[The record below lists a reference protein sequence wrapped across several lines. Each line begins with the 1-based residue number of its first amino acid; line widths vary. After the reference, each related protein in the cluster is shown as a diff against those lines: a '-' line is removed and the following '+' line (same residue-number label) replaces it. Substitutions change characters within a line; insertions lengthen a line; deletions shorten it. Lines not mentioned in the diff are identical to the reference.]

1 MVYKG
6 IQERARF
13 ALMNVLDEMLTEAGK
28 EWDGEITFD
37 DTPSLELGDFGTAVA
52 FQLARVFRKAP
63 NKIAEEIVRRLT
75 KPNPEEEFY
84 TILQMV
90 GKRDLF
96 EGIAEIKA
104 VNGYINFYVDYSYFG
119 RELVKEILGKGNA
132 YGESGVG
139 KGKKVIVEHTS
150 VNPTKPLHMGHARNS
165 VLGDTMARIMRRLGY
180 TVEVQNYIDDLGVQF
195 AQVLWG
201 YLNLREEFER
211 LEAELREKGLKEDFI
226 DHVMGL
232 LYVEVNKRIEENP
245 EVDREVRELMKK
257 LEEGDNEIAE
267 TGRKLAERVLK
278 AQMLT
283 TYRMGITYDLLSWE
297 SDIVRSGIF
306 EEAYRLIEANENFFW
321 ATEGKYK
328 GAFVMDLRKLFPD
341 MKNPFLV
348 LKRSDGTATYTG
360 KDIAYH
366 LWKFGKVRADML
378 YKVWDRIENHE
389 TWTTAPDGEEMPG
402 RFGRGDIVINVIGA
416 EQRHPQ
422 MAIKYAL
429 QLLGFEDSAQN
440 FHHLA
445 YEHVVRPEG
454 KFSGRKGTWVGFTVD
469 EVLNEAVQRARELVE
484 QKNPNLSDEEKDE
497 IAEAVGVGAVRF
509 NLVKYS
515 PDKVITFRW
524 DDVLNFE
531 GESAPYIQYA
541 HARCA
546 SILRKAGESGVETD
560 WRALLEKADF
570 SRLTLREKELIKLLA
585 RFPEVIESAGRDIKP
600 HLVPA
605 YLNELASLFNKFYM
619 DHPVLKAE
627 EGVREERLLL
637 VLAVKQVLRN
647 GLELLGIEAPEKM

>member
-1 MVYKG
+1 MVYLEL
-6 IQERARF
+6 QEKAKLTLKK
-13 ALMNVLDEMLTEAGK
+13 ALDEMLSEHGAQ
-28 EWDGEITFD
+28 WDGEITFD

-63 NKIAEEIVRRLT
+63 KLIAEELAERIE
-75 KPNPEEEFY
+75 KP
-84 TILQMV
+84 
-90 GKRDLF
+90 
-96 EGIAEIKA
+96 EGIVEVKA

-119 RELVKEILGKGNA
+119 RALVKEILEKGA
-132 YGESGVG
+132 GYGESNVG
-139 KGKKVIVEHTS
+139 EGKKVIVEHTS
-150 VNPTKPLHMGHARNS
+150 VNPTKPLHMGHARNA
-165 VLGDTMARIMRRLGY
+165 VLGDTMARIMRKLGY

-201 YLNLREEFER
+201 YLNMREEFER
-211 LEAELREKGLKEDFI
+211 IEAELREKGLKEDFI

-232 LYVEVNKRIEENP
+232 LYVEVNKKLEESP
-245 EVDREVRELMKK
+245 EVDREIRELMKK
-257 LEEGDNEIAE
+257 LEEGEDEIAE
-267 TGRKLAERVLK
+267 VGRKVAERVVK

-283 TYRMGITYDLLSWE
+283 TYRMGIAYDLLSWE

-306 EEAYRLIEANENFFW
+306 EKAYSLIEANENFFW

-366 LWKFGKVRADML
+366 LWKFGRVKADML
-378 YKVWDRIENHE
+378 YKVWDRLENHE

-422 MAIKYAL
+422 MAIRYAL
-429 QLLGFEDSAQN
+429 QLLGFEDAAQN

-445 YEHVVRPEG
+445 YEHVVREEG

-469 EVLNEAVQRARELVE
+469 EVLNEAVQRAKELVE
-484 QKNPNLSDEEKDE
+484 EKNPNLGDEEKDE

-515 PDKVITFRW
+515 PDKIITFRW

-546 SILRKAGESGVETD
+546 SILRKAGESGVKTD
-560 WRALLEKADF
+560 WKALLEDADF
-570 SRLTLREKELIKLLA
+570 SKLTPREKELIKFLA
-585 RFPEVIESAGRDIKP
+585 KFPEVIESAGRDIKP

-627 EGVREERLLL
+627 EGIREERLLL

-647 GLELLGIEAPEKM
+647 GLEVLGIRAIEKM

>member
-1 MVYKG
+1 MSYGEVK
-6 IQERARF
+6 ERVR
-13 ALMNVLDEMLTEAGK
+13 LILGEVLGEMLNEAGK
-28 EWDGEITFD
+28 EWKGEIAFD
-37 DTPSLELGDFGTAVA
+37 ETPSIELGDFATTVS

-63 NKIAEEIVRRLT
+63 KLIAEDIVERLRERL
-75 KPNPEEEFY
+75 PEE
-84 TILQMV
+84 
-90 GKRDLF
+90 
-96 EGIAEIKA
+96 IAEVKA
-104 VNGYINFYVDYSYFG
+104 VNGYINFYLDYDRFG
-119 RELVKEILGKGNA
+119 RELVSEILEKGPS
-132 YGESGVG
+132 YGESKVG
-139 KGKKVIVEHTS
+139 KGKKVVVEHTS

-165 VLGDTMARIMRRLGY
+165 VLGDTMARIMRKLGY
-180 TVEVQNYIDDLGVQF
+180 NVEVQNYIDDLGVQF

-201 YLNLREEFER
+201 YLNMREKFEAI
-211 LEAELREKGLKEDFI
+211 EAQLREKGLKEDFI

-232 LYVEVNKRIEENP
+232 LYVEVNKRLEENP
-245 EVDREVRELMKK
+245 DVDKEVRELMKK
-257 LEEGDNEIAE
+257 LEEGDNEVAE
-267 TGRKLAERVLK
+267 TGRKLAERVVR

-283 TYRMGITYDLLSWE
+283 TYRMGIAYDLLSWE
-297 SDIVRSGIF
+297 SDIMRSGIF
-306 EEAYRLIEANENFFW
+306 NEAYELIEKNENFFW
-321 ATEGKYK
+321 AEEGKYK

-348 LKRSDGTATYTG
+348 LRRSDGTATYTG

-366 LWKFGKVRADML
+366 LWKFGKVKADML
-378 YKVWDRIENHE
+378 YKLWDKRENHE

-402 RFGRGDIVINVIGA
+402 RFGRADVVINVIGA

-429 QLLGFEDSAQN
+429 QLLGFEDSAEN

-454 KFSGRKGTWVGFTVD
+454 SFSGRKGTWVGFTVD

-484 QKNPNLSDEEKDE
+484 QKNPSLSEEEKDG
-497 IAEAVGVGAVRF
+497 IAESVGVGAVRF

-515 PDKVITFRW
+515 PDKIITFRW

-546 SILRKAGESGVETD
+546 SILRKAADRGIEAD
-560 WRALLEKADF
+560 WKSLIERADF
-570 SRLTLREKELIKLLA
+570 SKLTNREKELVKLLA
-585 RFPEVIESAGRDIKP
+585 KFPEVVEQAGKDVKP
-600 HLVPA
+600 HLIPWYA
-605 YLNELASLFNKFYM
+605 NELASLFNKFYM

-627 EGVREERLLL
+627 EGIVEERLLL

-647 GLELLGIEAPEKM
+647 ALELLGIEAPERM

>member
-1 MVYKG
+1 MSYGEVK
-6 IQERARF
+6 ERVR
-13 ALMNVLDEMLTEAGK
+13 LILGEVLGEMLNEAGK
-28 EWDGEITFD
+28 EWKGEIAFD
-37 DTPSLELGDFGTAVA
+37 ETPSIELGDFATTVS

-63 NKIAEEIVRRLT
+63 KLIAEDIVERLRERL
-75 KPNPEEEFY
+75 PEE
-84 TILQMV
+84 
-90 GKRDLF
+90 
-96 EGIAEIKA
+96 IAEVKA
-104 VNGYINFYVDYSYFG
+104 VNGYINFYLDYDRFG
-119 RELVKEILGKGNA
+119 RELVSEILEKGPS
-132 YGESGVG
+132 YGESKVG
-139 KGKKVIVEHTS
+139 KGKKVVVEHTS

-165 VLGDTMARIMRRLGY
+165 VLGDTMARIMRKLGY
-180 TVEVQNYIDDLGVQF
+180 NVEVQNYIDDLGVQF

-201 YLNLREEFER
+201 YLNMREKFEAI
-211 LEAELREKGLKEDFI
+211 EAQLREKGLKEDFI

-232 LYVEVNKRIEENP
+232 LYVEVNRRIEENP
-245 EVDREVRELMKK
+245 DVDREVRELMKK
-257 LEEGDNEIAE
+257 LEEGDNEIAKL
-267 TGRKLAERVLK
+267 GRKLAERVVK

-297 SDIVRSGIF
+297 SDIMKSGIF
-306 EEAYRLIEANENFFW
+306 GEAYDLIEANENFFW
-321 ATEGKYK
+321 AEEGKYK

-348 LKRSDGTATYTG
+348 LRRSDGTATYTG

-366 LWKFGKVRADML
+366 LWKFGKVKADML
-378 YKVWDRIENHE
+378 YKPWEGRENHE

-402 RFGRGDIVINVIGA
+402 KFGRADIVINVIGA
-416 EQRHPQ
+416 EQKHPQ
-422 MAIKYAL
+422 MAVKYAL
-429 QLLGFEDSAQN
+429 QLLGFEESAEN

-454 KFSGRKGTWVGFTVD
+454 SFSGRKGTWVGFTVD

-484 QKNPNLSDEEKDE
+484 QKNPSLSEEEKDG
-497 IAEAVGVGAVRF
+497 IAESVGVGAVRF

-515 PDKVITFRW
+515 PDKIITFRW

-546 SILRKAGESGVETD
+546 SILRKAADRGIEAD
-560 WRALLEKADF
+560 WKSLIERADF
-570 SRLTLREKELIKLLA
+570 SKLTNREKELVKLLA
-585 RFPEVIESAGRDIKP
+585 KFPEVVEQAGKDVKP
-600 HLVPA
+600 HLIPWYA
-605 YLNELASLFNKFYM
+605 NELASLFNKFYM

-627 EGVREERLLL
+627 EGIVEERLLL

-647 GLELLGIEAPEKM
+647 ALELLGIEAPERM

>member
-1 MVYKG
+1 MVYRE
-6 IQERARF
+6 IQERARL
-13 ALMNVLDEMLTEAGK
+13 ALRKALEGMLTEAGK
-28 EWDGEITFD
+28 EWSGEITFA
-37 DTPSLELGDFGTAVA
+37 DTPSIELGDFGTALA

-63 NKIAEEIVRRLT
+63 KLIAEELVARIEL
-75 KPNPEEEFY
+75 P
-84 TILQMV
+84 
-90 GKRDLF
+90 
-96 EGIAEIKA
+96 EGIAGVKA

-119 RELVKEILGKGNA
+119 KALMEEILGKGEA
-132 YGESGVG
+132 YGEGDLG
-139 KGKKVIVEHTS
+139 KEKKVIVEHTS
-150 VNPTKPLHMGHARNS
+150 VNPTKPLHMGHARNA
-165 VLGDTMARIMRRLGY
+165 VLGDTMARIMRKLGY

-201 YLNLREEFER
+201 YLHLKEEFER
-211 LEAELREKGLKEDFI
+211 IESELREKGLKEDFI

-232 LYVEVNKRIEENP
+232 LYVEVNKRVAENP
-245 EVDREVRELMKK
+245 EVDKEIRELMKK

-267 TGRKLAERVLK
+267 TGRKLAERVVK

-283 TYRMGITYDLLSWE
+283 TYRMGIAYDLLSWE
-297 SDIVRSGIF
+297 SDIMRSGIF
-306 EEAYRLIEANENFFW
+306 KEAYELIEKNENFFW
-321 ATEGKYK
+321 AEKGKYK

-348 LKRSDGTATYTG
+348 LRRSDGTATYTG

-366 LWKFGKVRADML
+366 LWKFGKVKADML
-378 YKVWDRIENHE
+378 YKPWDKTENHE
-389 TWTTAPDGEEMPG
+389 TWTTAPDGREMPG
-402 RFGRGDIVINVIGA
+402 KFGRGDIVINVIGS
-416 EQRHPQ
+416 EQKHPQ

-429 QLLGFEDSAQN
+429 QLLGFEDSAKN

-484 QKNPNLSDEEKDE
+484 QKNPGLSEGEKDE

-515 PDKVITFRW
+515 PDKIITFRW

-546 SILRKAGESGVETD
+546 SILRKAEESGLDVE
-560 WRALLEKADF
+560 WKALLEKADF
-570 SRLTLREKELIKLLA
+570 LRLTNREKELIKLLA
-585 RFPEVIESAGRDIKP
+585 KFPEVIESAGRDIKP
-600 HLVPA
+600 HLIPA
-605 YLNELASLFNKFYM
+605 YLNELASLFNRFYM

-627 EGVREERLLL
+627 EGIREERLLL

-647 GLELLGIEAPEKM
+647 GLALLGISAIEKM

>member
-1 MVYKG
+1 MSYREVK
-6 IQERARF
+6 ERVMFILRK
-13 ALMNVLDEMLTEAGK
+13 VLDEMLNEAGK

-37 DTPSLELGDFGTAVA
+37 ETPSIELGDFATTVS

-63 NKIAEEIVRRLT
+63 KFIAEEVVARL
-75 KPNPEEEFY
+75 KGRLPEE
-84 TILQMV
+84 
-90 GKRDLF
+90 
-96 EGIAEIKA
+96 IAEIKA
-104 VNGYINFYVDYSYFG
+104 MNGYINFYLDYDRFG
-119 RELVKEILGKGNA
+119 KEIVDEIIEKGSA
-132 YGESGVG
+132 YGESEIG
-139 KGKKVIVEHTS
+139 KGKRVVVEHTS

-165 VLGDTMARIMRRLGY
+165 VLGDTMARIMRKLGY

-201 YLNLREEFER
+201 YLNLKEKFKRI
-211 LEAELREKGLKEDFI
+211 EAELREKGLKEDFI

-232 LYVEVNKRIEENP
+232 LYVEVNRQLEENP
-245 EVDREVRELMKK
+245 EIDREVRELMKK

-267 TGRKLAERVLK
+267 TSRKLAERVVK

-297 SDIVRSGIF
+297 SDIMKSGIF
-306 EEAYRLIEANENFFW
+306 GEAYKLIEGDENFFW
-321 ATEGKYK
+321 AEEGKYK

-341 MKNPFLV
+341 MTNPFLV

-366 LWKFGKVRADML
+366 LWKFGKVSADML
-378 YKVWDRIENHE
+378 YKPWDRRGDHE
-389 TWTTAPDGEEMPG
+389 TWTTAPDGKEMPG
-402 RFGRGDIVINVIGA
+402 KFGGADIVINVIGV

-422 MAIKYAL
+422 MAVKYAL
-429 QLLGFEDSAQN
+429 QLLGFEDSAEN

-445 YEHVVRPEG
+445 YEHVVREEG

-484 QKNPNLSDEEKDE
+484 QKNPSLGDAKKDE
-497 IAEAVGVGAVRF
+497 IAETVGVGAVRF

-515 PDKVITFRW
+515 PDKIITFRW
-524 DDVLNFE
+524 DDALNFE
-531 GESAPYIQYA
+531 GESAPYIQYS

-546 SILRKAGESGVETD
+546 SILRKATDRDIKTD
-560 WRALLEKADF
+560 WKVLIERADF
-570 SRLTLREKELIKLLA
+570 SKLTNREKELVKLLA
-585 RFPEVIESAGRDIKP
+585 KFPEIVEQAGRDIKP
-600 HLVPA
+600 HLIPWYA
-605 YLNELASLFNKFYM
+605 NELASLFNKFYM
-619 DHPVLKAE
+619 DHPVLKAK
-627 EGVREERLLL
+627 EGIIEERLLL

-647 GLELLGIEAPEKM
+647 ALELLGIEAPERM

>member
-1 MVYKG
+1 MSY
-6 IQERARF
+6 
-13 ALMNVLDEMLTEAGK
+13 DEVKKRVKLTLKEIIDDMAAEAGG
-28 EWDGEITFD
+28 EWTGEITFD
-37 DTPSLELGDFGTAVA
+37 NTPGIELGDFATAVS

-63 NKIAEEIVRRLT
+63 MAIAEEIVERLS
-75 KPNPEEEFY
+75 
-84 TILQMV
+84 
-90 GKRDLF
+90 GKLPK
-96 EGIAEIKA
+96 EVAEVKA
-104 VNGYINFYVDYSYFG
+104 VRGYINFYLDYNVFG
-119 RELVKEILGKGNA
+119 GSLVGEILEKKDA
-132 YGESGVG
+132 YGESGLG
-139 KGKKVIVEHTS
+139 EGRKVIIEHTS

-165 VLGDTMARIMRRLGY
+165 ILGDTMARIMGKLGY

-201 YLNLREEFER
+201 YLNMREEFER
-211 LEAELREKGLKEDFI
+211 IEAELREKGLKEDFI

-257 LEEGDNEIAE
+257 LEEGDNETAE
-267 TGRKLAERVLK
+267 TGRKLAERVVK

-283 TYRMGITYDLLSWE
+283 TSRMGITYDLLSWE
-297 SDIVRSGIF
+297 SDIMRSGIF
-306 EEAYRLIEANENFFW
+306 GEAYRLIEANENFFW
-321 ATEGKYK
+321 AKEGKYS

-348 LKRSDGTATYTG
+348 LRRSDGTATYTG

-366 LWKFGKVRADML
+366 LWKFGKVKADML
-378 YKVWDRIENHE
+378 YKPWDETGHG
-389 TWTTAPDGEEMPG
+389 TWTTAPDGEKMPG
-402 RFGRGDIVINVIGA
+402 RFGRGDTVVNVIGA

-422 MAIKYAL
+422 MAVKYAL
-429 QLLGFEDSAQN
+429 QLLGFEESAKN

-445 YEHVVRPEG
+445 YEQVVRPEG

-469 EVLNEAVQRARELVE
+469 EVLNEAVRRARELVE
-484 QKNPNLSDEEKDE
+484 EKNPGLSEEEKDT

-515 PDKVITFRW
+515 PDKIITFRW
-524 DDVLNFE
+524 EDVLNFE
-531 GESAPYIQYA
+531 GDSAPYIQYA

-546 SILRKAGESGVETD
+546 SILRKAGESGVKTE
-560 WRALLEKADF
+560 WKALLEKADF
-570 SRLTLREKELIKLLA
+570 SKLTLREKELIKLLA
-585 RFPEVIESAGRDIKP
+585 EFPEVIESAGKDIKP
-600 HLVPA
+600 HLIPA

-627 EGVREERLLL
+627 EGVKEERLLL

>member
-1 MVYKG
+1 MVYG
-6 IQERARF
+6 EIQERARLSLKR
-13 ALMNVLDEMLTEAGK
+13 ALKEMLTEAGK
-28 EWDGEITFD
+28 KWDGEIIFN

-63 NKIAEEIVRRLT
+63 KLIAEEVVGRIE
-75 KPNPEEEFY
+75 KP
-84 TILQMV
+84 
-90 GKRDLF
+90 
-96 EGIAEIKA
+96 EGILDVKA

-119 RELVKEILGKGNA
+119 RELVKEILEKGET
-132 YGESGVG
+132 YGESEVG

-150 VNPTKPLHMGHARNS
+150 VNPTKPLHMGHARNAI
-165 VLGDTMARIMRRLGY
+165 LGDTMARIMRKLNY

-201 YLNLREEFER
+201 YLNLKDEFER
-211 LEAELREKGLKEDFI
+211 IETELREKNLKEDFI

-245 EVDREVRELMKK
+245 EVDKEVRELMKK

-267 TGRKLAERVLK
+267 IGRKLAERVVK

-283 TYRMGITYDLLSWE
+283 TYRMGISYDLLSWE
-297 SDIVRSGIF
+297 SDIIRSGIF
-306 EEAYRLIEANENFFW
+306 DEAYRLIEANENFFW
-321 ATEGKYK
+321 AEEGKYK
-328 GAFVMDLRKLFPD
+328 GAFVMDLRRLFPD

-348 LKRSDGTATYTG
+348 LRRSDGTATYTG

-366 LWKFGKVRADML
+366 LWKFGKVKADML
-378 YKVWDRIENHE
+378 YKLWDKRGGHE

-402 RFGRGDIVINVIGA
+402 RFGRGDMVINVIGA

-429 QLLGFEDSAQN
+429 QLLGFEESAKN

-445 YEHVVRPEG
+445 YEHVVREEG

-484 QKNPNLSDEEKDE
+484 QKNPNLSEEEKDA
-497 IAEAVGVGAVRF
+497 IAEAVGIGAVRY

-531 GESAPYIQYA
+531 GDSAPYIQYA

-546 SILRKAGESGVETD
+546 SILRKASESGVETE
-560 WRALLEKADF
+560 WMALLEKADF
-570 SRLTLREKELIKLLA
+570 SELTLREKELIKLLA
-585 RFPEVIESAGRDIKP
+585 KFPIVIESAGRDIKP

-605 YLNELASLFNKFYM
+605 YLNELASLFNRFYM
-619 DHPVLKAE
+619 DHPVLKAD
-627 EGVREERLLL
+627 EGIREERLLL

-647 GLELLGIEAPEKM
+647 GLELLGIEAPERM

>member
-1 MVYKG
+1 MVYKEV
-6 IQERARF
+6 QEKVKL
-13 ALMNVLDEMLTEAGK
+13 ALRQALNEMLREAGK
-28 EWDGEITFD
+28 EWEGDITFD
-37 DTPSLELGDFGTAVA
+37 DTPNIELGDFGTAVS

-63 NKIAEEIVRRLT
+63 KLIAEELVERVRGKL
-75 KPNPEEEFY
+75 PEE
-84 TILQMV
+84 I
-90 GKRDLF
+90 RDV
-96 EGIAEIKA
+96 KA
-104 VNGYINFYVDYSYFG
+104 VNGYINFYLDYEFFG
-119 RELVKEILGKGNA
+119 KALVREILEKGEK
-132 YGESGVG
+132 YGESEVG
-139 KGKKVIVEHTS
+139 AGKKAIVEHTS
-150 VNPTKPLHMGHARNS
+150 VNPTKPLHMGHARNA
-165 VLGDTMARIMRRLGY
+165 VLGDTMARIMRKLGY

-201 YLNLREEFER
+201 YLNLKEEFER
-211 LEAELREKGLKEDFI
+211 IEAELREKGLKEEFI

-232 LYVEVNKRIEENP
+232 LYVEVNKRLEENP
-245 EVDREVRELMKK
+245 EVDKEVRELMKK

-267 TGRKLAERVLK
+267 IGRKLAERVVR

-283 TYRMGITYDLLSWE
+283 TYRMGIAYDLLSWE
-297 SDIVRSGIF
+297 SDIMKSGIF
-306 EEAYRLIEANENFFW
+306 GEAYELIEKNENFFW

-348 LKRSDGTATYTG
+348 LRRSDGTATYTG

-366 LWKFGKVRADML
+366 LWKFGKVKADML
-378 YKVWDRIENHE
+378 YKIWDRVGNHE
-389 TWTTAPDGEEMPG
+389 TWTTAPDGKEMPG
-402 RFGRGDIVINVIGA
+402 KFGKADIVINVIGA
-416 EQRHPQ
+416 EQKHPQ

-429 QLLGFEDSAQN
+429 QLLGFEDAAEN

-454 KFSGRKGTWVGFTVD
+454 SFSGRKGTWVGFTVD

-484 QKNPNLSDEEKDE
+484 QKNPNLSEEEKDR
-497 IAEAVGVGAVRF
+497 IAEAVGVGAVRY

-531 GESAPYIQYA
+531 GDSAPYLQYA

-546 SILRKAGESGVETD
+546 SILRKAGESGMKAD
-560 WRALLEKADF
+560 WEALLEKADF
-570 SRLTLREKELIKLLA
+570 SKLTSREKELIKFLA
-585 RFPEVIESAGRDIKP
+585 KFPEVLQSAGRDVKP
-600 HLVPA
+600 HIVPA
-605 YLNELASLFNKFYM
+605 YLNDLASLFNKFYM

-627 EGVREERLLL
+627 EGIREERLLL
-637 VLAVKQVLRN
+637 VLAVKQVLKN
-647 GLELLGIEAPEKM
+647 GLDVLGIKAPERM

>member
-1 MVYKG
+1 MAYPDL
-6 IQERARF
+6 QEKAKLTLKK
-13 ALMNVLDEMLTEAGK
+13 AIDEMLSEYGAR
-28 EWDGEITFD
+28 WDGEITFD

-63 NKIAEEIVRRLT
+63 KLIAEEIIERLEL
-75 KPNPEEEFY
+75 P
-84 TILQMV
+84 
-90 GKRDLF
+90 
-96 EGIAEIKA
+96 EGITGVKA
-104 VNGYINFYVDYSYFG
+104 VNGYINFYIDYSHFG
-119 RELVKEILGKGNA
+119 RALVEEILGKAEA
-132 YGESGVG
+132 YGESQLG

-150 VNPTKPLHMGHARNS
+150 VNPTKPLHMGHARNA
-165 VLGDTMARIMRRLGY
+165 VLGDTMARIMRKLGY

-201 YLNLREEFER
+201 YLNLKDDFER
-211 LEAELREKGLKEDFI
+211 IEAELREKGLKEDFI

-232 LYVEVNKRIEENP
+232 LYVEVNRKIEENP
-245 EVDREVRELMKK
+245 EVDKEVRELMKK

-267 TGRKLAERVLK
+267 IGRKLAESVVK

-297 SDIVRSGIF
+297 SDIIRSGIF
-306 EEAYRLIEANENFFW
+306 DEAYQLIEASDNFFW
-321 ATEGKYK
+321 AEEGKYR

-366 LWKFGKVRADML
+366 LWKFGKVNADML
-378 YKVWDRIENHE
+378 YKLWDRIENHE

-402 RFGRGDIVINVIGA
+402 RFGRGDVVINVIGS

-422 MAIKYAL
+422 MAVKYAL
-429 QLLGFEDSAQN
+429 QLLGFEDAAQN

-445 YEHVVRPEG
+445 YEHVVREEG

-469 EVLNEAVQRARELVE
+469 EVLNEAVQRAKELVE
-484 QKNPNLSDEEKDE
+484 EKNPSLSGEEKNR

-515 PDKVITFRW
+515 ADKIITFRW

-546 SILRKAGESGVETD
+546 SILRKAEESGVETS
-560 WRALLEKADF
+560 WKALLEKADF
-570 SRLTLREKELIKLLA
+570 SKLTNREKELIKLLA
-585 RFPEVIESAGRDIKP
+585 KFPTVIESAGRDIKP
-600 HLVPA
+600 HLIPA

-627 EGVREERLLL
+627 KGIREERLLL
-637 VLAVKQVLRN
+637 VLAVKEVLRN

>member
-1 MVYKG
+1 MSYG
-6 IQERARF
+6 DLQESVRLTLQK
-13 ALMNVLDEMLTEAGK
+13 ALEEMLAEAGK
-28 EWDGEITFD
+28 EWSGEITFD

-63 NKIAEEIVRRLT
+63 RLIAEEIVERIKDRLP
-75 KPNPEEEFY
+75 K
-84 TILQMV
+84 
-90 GKRDLF
+90 
-96 EGIAEIKA
+96 GIKEVKA
-104 VNGYINFYVDYSYFG
+104 VNGYINFYIDYEAFG
-119 RELVKEILGKGNA
+119 KGLVNEILEKGAHYGESKLGKGR
-132 YGESGVG
+132 
-139 KGKKVIVEHTS
+139 KVIVEHTS
-150 VNPTKPLHMGHARNS
+150 VNPTKPLHMGHARNA

-201 YLNLREEFER
+201 YLNMKDEFER
-211 LEAELREKGLKEDFI
+211 IEAELREKNLKEDFI
-226 DHVMGL
+226 DHILGL
-232 LYVEVNKRIEENP
+232 LYVEVNKKLEENP
-245 EVDREVRELMKK
+245 EVDKEVRELMKK
-257 LEEGDNEIAE
+257 LEEGNNEIAE
-267 TGRKLAERVLK
+267 IGRKLAERVVK

-283 TYRMGITYDLLSWE
+283 TYRMGIAYDLLSWE

-306 EEAYRLIEANENFFW
+306 KEAYELIETNENFFW

-366 LWKFGKVRADML
+366 LWKFGKVKADML
-378 YKVWDRIENHE
+378 YKLWDKRENHE
-389 TWTTAPDGEEMPG
+389 TWTTAPDGEKMPG

-429 QLLGFEDSAQN
+429 QLLGFEDSAEN

-484 QKNPNLSDEEKDE
+484 QKNPNLSEEEKDE

-515 PDKVITFRW
+515 PDKIITFRW

-560 WRALLEKADF
+560 WKKLLEKADF
-570 SRLTLREKELIKLLA
+570 SKLTLREKELIKLLA

-600 HLVPA
+600 HLIPA

-627 EGVREERLLL
+627 EGIREERLLL

-647 GLELLGIEAPEKM
+647 GLELLGIRAVEKM